1 MKKIILKAAIAFL
14 FTILLTFSSC
24 KKEPVQTFPSD
35 PQQID
40 LTPNQVSL
48 ISSENSFALDIF
60 KNVIANSDE
69 SDNIII
75 SPLSISEALSMTLNG
90 ANGATRD
97 SMLAALRMNGLTPEI
112 INSSYKN
119 LSASLLNVDKRV
131 LISVANSVWTGKFC
145 YGCDPAH
152 R

>member
-75 SPLSISEALSMTLNG
+75 SPLSISEALSMT
-90 ANGATRD
+90 R
-97 SMLAALRMNGLTPEI
+97 
-112 INSSYKN
+112 
-119 LSASLLNVDKRV
+119 
-131 LISVANSVWTGKFC
+131 
-145 YGCDPAH
+145 
-152 R
+152 